1 MAIRVMVILQL
12 VLYGVLISNL
22 AYTKAAE
29 LVSIKPH
36 ASKAKEGQS
45 YTLECTTGVNITEV
59 LVTRLRWTRK
69 VRDKTVSIAEGNNLL
84 DRSYKLKYVL
94 TEGMVMVSNLT
105 IISVAPMNDGEYICE
120 KQKQLT
126 KDFQT
131 IDQDETNLVVLQ
143 DVTELTLTIGSKMV
157 TPEDKDLTVNIPAI
171 GQSVKCK
178 AKGSNPKPML
188 HIYLDGKDMQK
199 EWNLQ
204 DISNFN
210 EVVSG
215 AKAGVRSHTTE
226 LVAEEGTLLRKSDE
240 SKLIKCTAE
249 VPGSDFP
256 RKTVEAH
263 ITVAYDPEFDCKNRT
278 AVVNDRYVNLD
289 CHIKAYPPIKDHLW
303 KDADMKI
310 SSADNNGTVE
320 YTQTHTSNGEE
331 YHTTLTIEKVTRR
344 HFNTTFFLEVITEDN
359 KRHTHPVRLI
369 EKHWTSAASRPY
381 LAVRM
386 LSSVAILAMLFSNW

>member
-1 MAIRVMVILQL
+1 MFVISPLKC
-12 VLYGVLISNL
+12 VPKNCSSFVIHFCVSFF
-22 AYTKAAE
+22 AE
-29 LVSIKPH
+29 
-36 ASKAKEGQS
+36 
-45 YTLECTTGVNITEV
+45 
-59 LVTRLRWTRK
+59 
-69 VRDKTVSIAEGNNLL
+69 
-84 DRSYKLKYVL
+84 
-94 TEGMVMVSNLT
+94 
-105 IISVAPMNDGEYICE
+105 
-120 KQKQLT
+120 
-126 KDFQT
+126 
-131 IDQDETNLVVLQ
+131 

-263 ITVAYDPEFDCKNRT
+263 ITVACMFSFLLC
-278 AVVNDRYVNLD
+278 
-289 CHIKAYPPIKDHLW
+289 IF
-303 KDADMKI
+303 
-310 SSADNNGTVE
+310 
-320 YTQTHTSNGEE
+320 
-331 YHTTLTIEKVTRR
+331 LTCWHSLIFFKLRR
-344 HFNTTFFLEVITEDN
+344 Q
-359 KRHTHPVRLI
+359 
-369 EKHWTSAASRPY
+369 
-381 LAVRM
+381 
-386 LSSVAILAMLFSNW
+386 